1 MLNETAESG
10 GGLVNPLAMID
21 MKSKLKNANIE
32 NREINKSS
40 AINQFTMN
48 NLTGIEE
55 RIIKEVIHGDLTA
68 ENVSVA
74 NSAISFD
81 EAVKKITRRR

>member
-1 MLNETAESG
+1 M
-10 GGLVNPLAMID
+10 NPLAMID
-21 MKSKLKNANIE
+21 MKSKLKSVDLE
-32 NREINKSS
+32 NRDINKTS

-81 EAVKKITRRR
+81 EAVKRMRNGR